1 MNCSP
6 RKVHGRPAGYPLRVS
21 GRYEQ
26 LGRQLRK
33 VRTSLAKHD
42 SKAISVA
49 LRRATHLA
57 SDLVL
62 EHVETD
68 TAGAGLAELVTRGI
82 VDAELA
88 ERLTR
93 RFSSNADR
101 EHEPDVTEVIAAG
114 GDLDRLLRSLEHGV
128 AMPALPFV
136 AIEPIEAPAAESRAA
151 VTISGRQVVI
161 AGRGGEGLVFID
173 DRPVG
178 RPFAMRSAPTSK
190 AEIHRDPSGRT
201 RICWETEGLAIDLAA
216 DFASYANT
224 SAT

>member
-1 MNCSP
+1 M
-6 RKVHGRPAGYPLRVS
+6 S

-42 SKAISVA
+42 SKATSVA

-62 EHVETD
+62 EHIKTD
-68 TAGAGLAELVTRGI
+68 AVVVGLAELVTRHI

-93 RFSSNADR
+93 RFSSDDDR
-101 EHEPDVTEVIAAG
+101 DQEPDATAVTVAG

-136 AIEPIEAPAAESRAA
+136 AIEATAAPDADSRAA
-151 VTISGRQVVI
+151 LTISGRHVVI
-161 AGRGGEGLVFID
+161 GGRGGEGLVFID
-173 DRPVG
+173 DRAVG
-178 RPFAMRSAPTSK
+178 RPFTMRSAPTSK

-201 RICWETEGLAIDLAA
+201 RICWEAEGLAVELAA
-216 DFASYANT
+216 DFATAEAQLL
-224 SAT
+224 AT